1 MSENLTTPATPAAEA
16 AAPAAGA
23 QASPTREAAPQQT
36 DVQPTGPQPAEAH
49 GADADEAEAPGASSH
64 GADAHEATAQDPH
77 TLGSTAVSA
86 ATPRR
91 GAPMF
96 PDGTGPAADPA
107 GSHHER
113 RIRSFQPRRSRV
125 SPSQADALRRL
136 WPTWGLDIDGLSRI
150 DLDTFFGG
158 LPVVLEIGFGM
169 GEATAQMAAADPDTG
184 ILGCDVHTPGQG
196 NLLGLA
202 ERNGLSNIRVANGDA
217 IILLREML
225 APASLAGLRVYF
237 PDPWPKKRHH
247 KRRLVQPEFIALAAT
262 RLAPGALVHC
272 ATDWEP
278 YAEQMLE
285 VLSAEPA
292 LENLY
297 PGYAP
302 RPDFRPL
309 TKFEGQGLDKGHV
322 VHDLLFRRRDT

>member
-1 MSENLTTPATPAAEA
+1 MSELRNHAPAPA
-16 AAPAAGA
+16 AAPVRDRSESRFPG
-23 QASPTREAAPQQT
+23 
-36 DVQPTGPQPAEAH
+36 GP
-49 GADADEAEAPGASSH
+49 
-64 GADAHEATAQDPH
+64 
-77 TLGSTAVSA
+77 V
-86 ATPRR
+86 
-91 GAPMF
+91 
-96 PDGTGPAADPA
+96 ADPA

-125 SPSQADALRRL
+125 TTGQGDALTRL
-136 WPTWGLDIDGLSRI
+136 WPRWGFEIDGKSVL
-150 DLDTFFGG
+150 DLEEIFDG

-169 GEATAQMAAADPDTG
+169 GEATAQMGEADPGTG
-184 ILGCDVHTPGQG
+184 ILAVDVHTPGQG

-225 APASLAGLRVYF
+225 APAALDGMRVYF

-247 KRRLVQPEFIALAAT
+247 KRRLIQPEFLTLAAKS
-262 RLAPGALVHC
+262 LKPGGVLHC

-285 VLSAEPA
+285 VLSAHPDF
-292 LENLY
+292 ENTQEDG
-297 PGYAP
+297 GYAP

-309 TKFEGQGLDKGHV
+309 TRFEGQGLDKGHL
-322 VHDLLFRRRDT
+322 VHDLLFRRTATTAAAAQGPAPQTG